1 MKRSGRPV
9 RRRRSGAE
17 RLAEDSRQKIASPQT
32 ARGQPPNPRDRIW
45 TAVRSVVALGFGAI
59 TTALFYL
66 FADALVSGLAPDLRT
81 ILLFLWLFGTMLW
94 CAFGV
99 VRHADCLAE
108 LLGEPYG
115 TLILTLSVIGIEV
128 SLIAS
133 IMLHGENEPSLAR
146 DTMFA
151 VLMIILNAM
160 VGLALLLGGLRHR
173 EQHYNLQGAKAF
185 LAVITTL
192 AVLTLVLPAFTVS
205 TTMPAFTPAQAVL
218 FAALTVLLY
227 GVFLLSQT
235 VRHTDQ
241 FLQPGRHGGG
251 AIAVPDP
258 LAHDDRAHE
267 HGHHE
272 VGSVVYH
279 AVLLFVTIL
288 PVVLLSKKLAIFV
301 DYGTETMGAPSALG
315 GVIVAT
321 LVLAPEGLG
330 ALRATLANRLQ
341 RSVNILL
348 GSALATISL
357 TVPAILMISLMIDR
371 PVELGLAPVEIV
383 LLLLTLAVSAL
394 TFTGGRTNVLQGA
407 THLVLFFAFLVL
419 IFNP

>member
-1 MKRSGRPV
+1 M
-9 RRRRSGAE
+9 
-17 RLAEDSRQKIASPQT
+17 AEDSRRKPASPPQT
-32 ARGQPPNPRDRIW
+32 AAEQPARPW
-45 TAVRSVVALGFGAI
+45 EAVTTAVQSEAGLVFGAI

-66 FADALVSGLAPDLRT
+66 FADALVANLAPDLRT
-81 ILLFLWLFGTMLW
+81 IALFLWLFGTMLW

-128 SLIAS
+128 SLIS
-133 IMLHGENEPSLAR
+133 SVMLHGANEPTLAR

-160 VGLALLLGGLRHR
+160 VGLALVLGGLRHR

-185 LAVITTL
+185 LAVITPL
-192 AVLTLVLPAFTVS
+192 AVLTLVLPVFTVS
-205 TTMPAFTPAQAVL
+205 TKLPEFTPAQAI
-218 FAALTVLLY
+218 FIAAMTVALY
-227 GVFLLSQT
+227 GVFLLIQT

-241 FLQPGRHGGG
+241 FMQPGSRARA
-251 AIAVPDP
+251 AIAAQDP
-258 LAHDDRAHE
+258 LAHDETAKG

-272 VGSVVYH
+272 VGSVPHH
-279 AVLLFVTIL
+279 AVLLFLTML
-288 PVVLLSKKLAIFV
+288 PVVLLSKKLALFV
-301 DYGTETMGAPSALG
+301 DYGTETMRAPAALG
-315 GVIVAT
+315 GLVVAT

-330 ALRATLANRLQ
+330 ALRAALGNQLQ

-357 TVPAILMISLMIDR
+357 TVPAVLMIGLIIDR
-371 PVELGLAPVEIV
+371 EVQLGLDPVEMV
-383 LLLLTLAVSAL
+383 LLILTLAVSTL

-407 THLVLFFAFLVL
+407 IHIVLFVAFVVL